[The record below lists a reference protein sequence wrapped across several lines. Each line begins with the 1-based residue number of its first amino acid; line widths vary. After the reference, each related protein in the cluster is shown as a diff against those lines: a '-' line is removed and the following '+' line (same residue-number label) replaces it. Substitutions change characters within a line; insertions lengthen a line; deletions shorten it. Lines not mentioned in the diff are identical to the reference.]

1 MYSRLATIHLCSQP
15 RIQKVSLVFSGQ
27 NVTIFIPFL
36 LDTFYESVN
45 YRKHESTDIPNMP
58 CLGTSWSIPMFNQIL
73 DTILMLCLQLHKKK
87 VLFYTLQW
95 TRRSMYG
102 MYGIFAYIH
111 LVVFMV
117 NVGKYTMHG
126 SYGYVFC
133 TWRPLPSNYVGFSCW
148 MFIDLSTWSS
158 HDKRPDFREK
168 NTNCQPFPPKKKTLR
183 TLFSMVSSTL
193 FRSRPSILGLLFHS
207 KQIFMVR

>member
-1 MYSRLATIHLCSQP
+1 MLQFSSLSCLILFMSQW
-15 RIQKVSLVFSGQ
+15 
-27 NVTIFIPFL
+27 T
-36 LDTFYESVN
+36 T
-45 YRKHESTDIPNMP
+45 ESTKAPTSQTCHAWELHDRSP
-58 CLGTSWSIPMFNQIL
+58 CSIRCWTQK
-73 DTILMLCLQLHKKK
+73 LMLCLQLHKKI

-111 LVVFMV
+111 LVVFME

-133 TWRPLPSNYVGFSCW
+133 TWRPLPSNYVGFSCS

-158 HDKRPDFREK
+158 HDKRPDFRET
-168 NTNCQPFPPKKKTLR
+168 NTNCQPFPQKKKTLR